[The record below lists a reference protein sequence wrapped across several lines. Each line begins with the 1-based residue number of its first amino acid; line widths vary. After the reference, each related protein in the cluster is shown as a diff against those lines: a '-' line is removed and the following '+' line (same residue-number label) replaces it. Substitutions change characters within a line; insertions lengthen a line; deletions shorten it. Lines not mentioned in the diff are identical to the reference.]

1 MLRSRGSLSYSLPKS
16 FAASNMLRS
25 LANRSFAPLRIQ
37 PTPLVATSSLPS
49 DTLVEEERL
58 PEYNFEHFFPVN
70 PEDLLHNRYEV
81 IAKLG
86 WGRYSTVRL
95 ARDMIRSVLCPI
107 PLGPT
112 TYSQSPISP
121 LALRLLSTSMSSS

>member
-1 MLRSRGSLSYSLPKS
+1 MSRSWGSLSYSLPKS
-16 FAASNMLRS
+16 FATSNMLRS
-25 LANRSFAPLRIQ
+25 LASRSLAPLRIR

-49 DTLVEEERL
+49 DTPVEEETL

-70 PEDLLHNRYEV
+70 PGDLLHNRYEV
-81 IAKLG
+81 LTKLG
-86 WGRYSTVRL
+86 WGGFSTVWL
-95 ARDMIRSVLCPI
+95 ARDMIRSVLCSI

-112 TYSQSPISP
+112 TYSQSPIGP